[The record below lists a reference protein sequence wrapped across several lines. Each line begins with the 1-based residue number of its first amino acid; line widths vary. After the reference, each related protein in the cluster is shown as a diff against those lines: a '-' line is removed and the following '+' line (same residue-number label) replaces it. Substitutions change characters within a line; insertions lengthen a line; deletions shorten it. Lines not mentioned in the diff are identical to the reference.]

1 MILAPQWGQQ
11 NETPMKQL
19 ENCSRAIP
27 MKNRFHLALLLHMAL
42 IRVFLAVGTAH
53 AAERPV
59 DLQDPMQ
66 VISAYLRATYARD
79 FAEAYRYV
87 SNEDRKI
94 RDAVLKDGG
103 LERFRISC
111 GAFLD
116 LPDLITELAE
126 KADAIVIVSFVSKS
140 SQITSDGTDIFT
152 DYDLHTEQIL
162 KDANPGALKRDEI
175 ITVTRPGG
183 KVLLYGRIAWIFNT
197 AYESLMAGRHYL
209 LFLRYIPATGAY
221 QAVDHA
227 SSFDITEA
235 RVRTLSS
242 AALRPY
248 PTDPGEFIASVKLAI
263 ANNQQKG
270 RTQ

>member
-1 MILAPQWGQQ
+1 MLVLCLASGFVSLQSQQ
-11 NETPMKQL
+11 KETPYWKL
-19 ENCSRAIP
+19 EVP
-27 MKNRFHLALLLHMAL
+27 TPVEDGVL
-42 IRVFLAVGTAH
+42 T
-53 AAERPV
+53 ERQKEHSKLYHWN
-59 DLQDPMQ
+59 D
-66 VISAYLRATYARD
+66 
-79 FAEAYRYV
+79 
-87 SNEDRKI
+87 EDRKI

-152 DYDLHTEQIL
+152 DYDLNTEQIL

-197 AYESLMAGRHYL
+197 AYESLMRGGIIFY
-209 LFLRYIPATGAY
+209 
-221 QAVDHA
+221 
-227 SSFDITEA
+227 
-235 RVRTLSS
+235 SS
-242 AALRPY
+242 AISPPPVHTRRSITQA
-248 PTDPGEFIASVKLAI
+248 ASISPRHACERSAVLHSDH
-263 ANNQQKG
+263 
-270 RTQ
+270 TQPIRENSSQV

>member
-1 MILAPQWGQQ
+1 MRKFLLLTTTMLVLCLASGFVSLQSQQ
-11 NETPMKQL
+11 KETPYWKL
-19 ENCSRAIP
+19 EVP
-27 MKNRFHLALLLHMAL
+27 TPVEDGVL
-42 IRVFLAVGTAH
+42 T
-53 AAERPV
+53 ERQKEHSKLYHWN
-59 DLQDPMQ
+59 D
-66 VISAYLRATYARD
+66 
-79 FAEAYRYV
+79 
-87 SNEDRKI
+87 EDRKI

-152 DYDLHTEQIL
+152 DYDLHMEQIL

-197 AYESLMAGRHYL
+197 AYESLMPGRHYL

-248 PTDPGEFIASVKLAI
+248 PTDPGEFIASGKLAS